1 MKLANC
7 LSILRMILS
16 LCILF
21 TQGLSL
27 AFFIIYILCGL
38 TDIFDG
44 YIARKTNS
52 TTILGAKLDSF
63 ADMLMF
69 LSMLYVLLP
78 FLGISYF
85 IIIWIFIIA
94 IIKFISIL
102 IGFKKFNK
110 FSLVHTYLNKLTGT
124 LLVILPFLLL
134 LFYSNILLI
143 ILCLIATIASIEELA
158 IILISKDLD
167 LNCKYIFEIF

>member
-1 MKLANC
+1 MKLANA
-7 LSILRMILS
+7 LSILRMVLS
-16 LCILF
+16 LGLLF

-27 AFFIIYILCGL
+27 AFFTIYILCGL

-52 TTILGAKLDSF
+52 TTATGAKLDSF

-78 FLGISYF
+78 FLKISYF
-85 IIIWIFIIA
+85 IIIWIVLIA
-94 IIKFISIL
+94 IVKFISIG

-110 FSLVHTYLNKLTGT
+110 FSLLHTYMNKLTGF

-134 LFYSNILLI
+134 LFYSNDLLI
-143 ILCLIATIASIEELA
+143 ILCLIATIAAIEELA
-158 IILISKDLD
+158 IVLISKDLD
-167 LNCKYIFEIF
+167 LNCKYIFKLI